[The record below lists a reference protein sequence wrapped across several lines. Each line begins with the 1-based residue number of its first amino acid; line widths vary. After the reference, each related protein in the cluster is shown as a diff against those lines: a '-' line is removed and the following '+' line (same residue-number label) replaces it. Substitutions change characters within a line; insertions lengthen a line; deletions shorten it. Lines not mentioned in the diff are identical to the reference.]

1 MPSPEFFQVTPV
13 ADALH
18 LLDAHWG
25 PQAAH
30 ESIATEDALARI
42 VAADIHSPEQ
52 VPAFRKSTVDGYAVK
67 ASDTFGATQALPA
80 FLEVRGELKMG
91 EVPQVDIDGGE
102 ALLIHTGGMLPISAD
117 AVVMVEYTQAAAET
131 EIEVLRAAAP
141 GENVIQAGED
151 VAQGSLILPRGHG
164 LRPQDIGGLLA
175 VGITEV
181 DVLRRP
187 RVGILSCGD
196 ELVPPEAELLPGKVR
211 DINAYTLSALAQTHG
226 AEPLRLGIA
235 ADKLE
240 DYQRRAEAGLAQCD
254 ILLLSAGSSV
264 SARDYTRDVINRLG
278 PPGILQHGLATKPG
292 KPTIIAVC
300 QNKPVIGLPG
310 NPVSALLVARQ
321 LLPHLIARYTGR
333 RFSSPPSIR
342 ARLSGRVASVSGRED
357 WVAVRLCQQDD
368 GLPLA
373 EPIFGKSNLIF
384 TLIGADG
391 LLGVPLNTGGYDAGS
406 EVDVIL
412 F

>member
-18 LLDAHWG
+18 LLDAHWQ
-25 PQAAH
+25 PQAGH
-30 ESIATEDALARI
+30 ESIATEDALARL

-91 EVPQVDIDGGE
+91 ELPQVDIDGGE
-102 ALLIHTGGMLPISAD
+102 ALLIHTGGMLPIHAD
-117 AVVMVEYTQAAAET
+117 AVVMVEYTQAADET

-151 VAQGSLILPRGHG
+151 VAEGSLILPRGHG

-196 ELVPPEAELLPGKVR
+196 ELAPPEAELLPGKVR

-226 AEPLRLGIA
+226 AKPIRLGIA
-235 ADKLE
+235 TDTPE
-240 DYQRRAEAGLAQCD
+240 DYQRRAEAGLADCD

-264 SARDYTRDVINRLG
+264 SARDYTRDVINQLG
-278 PPGILQHGLATKPG
+278 PPGLLQHGLATKPG

-300 QNKPVIGLPG
+300 ENKPVIGLPG

-321 LLPHLIARYTGR
+321 LLPHLIARYTGQPLN
-333 RFSSPPSIR
+333 PPRSIR